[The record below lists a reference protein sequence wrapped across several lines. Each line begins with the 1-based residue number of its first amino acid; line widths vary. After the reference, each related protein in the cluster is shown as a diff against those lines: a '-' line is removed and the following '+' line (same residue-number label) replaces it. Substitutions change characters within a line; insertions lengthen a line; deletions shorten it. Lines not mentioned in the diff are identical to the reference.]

1 MDELNLILQ
10 KLKDSFELYLPKI
23 LLSFIVL
30 LIGYIIARI
39 AMYLVV
45 RVFNYFA
52 KQLRQQF
59 KSINLFN
66 TGAFLGKAIFWIILV
81 GSILII
87 FDILGF
93 SLLSKW
99 FQGLIYYL
107 PNVIAAVLIIIG
119 AIVFNNILSDLSV
132 SLKNQT
138 GLNLSPALIR
148 GLRFIIIAIA
158 SIIALDQL
166 GIEISL
172 LIDVID
178 IILAAV
184 LFGAALAFGLGAS
197 SSIKN
202 ILSTYYIKKIYKEG
216 DEIRFGE
223 TRGEIIKISENS
235 VVIQNEREQVN
246 IPSKIFNDSETAL
259 IKKLDP

>member
-1 MDELNLILQ
+1 MEELNLILQ
-10 KLKDSFELYLPKI
+10 KLKDSFELYLPKL

-30 LIGYIIARI
+30 LVGYIIARI
-39 AMYLVV
+39 AKYLVIKT
-45 RVFNYFA
+45 FNYFA
-52 KQLRQQF
+52 KQLRRQF
-59 KSINLFN
+59 KSLNLFN
-66 TGAFLGKAIFWIILV
+66 TGAFLGKAIFWIILM

-99 FQGLIYYL
+99 FQGLIYYI
-107 PNVIAAVLIIIG
+107 PNVIAAVLVIIG
-119 AIVFNNILSDLSV
+119 AIVINTIISDLSN

-138 GLNLSPALIR
+138 GLNFSPTLVK
-148 GLRFIIIAIA
+148 GLRFIIVAIA
-158 SIIALDQL
+158 SVIALDQL

-184 LFGAALAFGLGAS
+184 FFGAALAFGLGAS
-197 SSIKN
+197 SSIRN

-216 DEIRFGE
+216 DEIRFGK
-223 TRGEIIKISENS
+223 TTGEIIKISENS
-235 VVIQNEREQVN
+235 VVIQNEKEQVN
-246 IPSKIFNDSETAL
+246 IPSKIFNESETAL
-259 IKKLDP
+259 IKKG